1 MKVFL
6 IPFLVAVGLIGIS
19 GCKKDNNNGY
29 SNIPNVPVDI
39 YVFTNDP
46 QFFNLS
52 IVGGWGYLQGGSKG
66 ILVYHSSNN
75 EFTALERH
83 CPHDATQSNSIVDID
98 SSNYVLAQCR
108 TCASKYVLFDG
119 SVSSGPAELAL
130 KRYRTQLN
138 GNQLRIFN

>member
-1 MKVFL
+1 MKVL
-6 IPFLVAVGLIGIS
+6 IIAFIFALGSIGIS
-19 GCKKDNNNGY
+19 SCNKDKNNGY

-39 YVFTNDP
+39 YIFTNDP

-52 IVGGWGYLQGGSKG
+52 IVGGWGYLQGGSRG
-66 ILVYHSSNN
+66 ILVYHASNN
-75 EFTALERH
+75 EYTALERH
-83 CPHDATQSNSIVDID
+83 CPHDATLSNSIADID

-119 SVSSGPAELAL
+119 SVSSGPANIAL
-130 KRYRTQLN
+130 KRYRTQIT